1 MRVVLRLKL
10 FREVRLRSAGS
21 TRRIVASMTLRFR
34 EMIVPEAVSQA
45 TPSQWQQSSPS
56 RHDGRLAWV
65 KERLRWRRAEAWS
78 GRQGTTMVV
87 LAELA
92 CMEEDMRRSVR
103 TWRWCRVGVATI
115 LLLACGL
122 QWRRTVGI
130 CSLYRVQIVGI
141 ILHGL
146 GHACRG

>member
-1 MRVVLRLKL
+1 
-10 FREVRLRSAGS
+10 
-21 TRRIVASMTLRFR
+21 
-34 EMIVPEAVSQA
+34 
-45 TPSQWQQSSPS
+45 
-56 RHDGRLAWV
+56 
-65 KERLRWRRAEAWS
+65 
-78 GRQGTTMVV
+78 MVV

-103 TWRWCRVGVATI
+103 TWWRWCRVGVATI